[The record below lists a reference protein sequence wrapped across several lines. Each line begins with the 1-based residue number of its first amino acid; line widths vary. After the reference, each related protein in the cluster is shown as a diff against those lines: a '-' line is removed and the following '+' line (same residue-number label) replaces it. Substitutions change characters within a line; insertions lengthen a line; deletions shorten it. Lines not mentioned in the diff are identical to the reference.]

1 MRKPQ
6 DCATMAELRA
16 EIDRLDGEI
25 VAQLVARAA
34 FIDRAIVLKQGE
46 NLPAR
51 IHDRV
56 EDVVT
61 KVRARA
67 AAQGLDPPWQKTSG
81 GGSLIGPSRAR
92 NRFWG
97 RIAPERVL

>member
-51 IHDRV
+51 IETRV

-61 KVRARA
+61 KVQARA
-67 AAQGLDPPWQKTSG
+67 AAQGLDPALAEDLWRRIIDWSITREEQV
-81 GGSLIGPSRAR
+81 LGPDR
-92 NRFWG
+92 
-97 RIAPERVL
+97 P

>member
-1 MRKPQ
+1 MRKPE

-25 VAQLVARAA
+25 VAQLVARAGY
-34 FIDRAIVLKQGE
+34 IDRAIVLKPGE

-56 EDVVT
+56 EDVVA
-61 KVRARA
+61 KVRIKAEA
-67 AAQGLDPPWQKTSG
+67 SGLDATLAEDLWRRIIDWS
-81 GGSLIGPSRAR
+81 IAR
-92 NRFWG
+92 E
-97 RIAPERVL
+97 ERVLGPDRP